1 MRKVF
6 KALKFIGAYLLITI
20 ATAVGVVFLVPTKD
34 TSANIGAGNIST
46 MAPVEQGNFT
56 TVVNNLMA
64 LSDFNVDV
72 NATVKDNKGL
82 DVGLDLNLD
91 IHATTGFATIDA
103 QGSIQVTYNGQV
115 YNLNITFTNN
125 TLYIEINPAKITI
138 TTNSLMDGIT
148 QTLKL
153 LDIELNLSM
162 GEFDVSMI
170 SALLQGYTE
179 TETDTGYDL
188 TLTVMGFD
196 INMICDKEFNVHTI
210 KAPLNVSGMDI
221 NVSASIN
228 RPQTPFNIA
237 PPTNSNEYL
246 NLGKITNLL
255 DFANTIK
262 QNKYLHAGLQV
273 NYKGLN
279 LAADIQA
286 DFNDTIQFL
295 LQCDNLGDPLAL
307 FFNGNSLYTKFG
319 NLKVQTNLDDFATVA
334 DYIKNTI
341 YPKLQSMNIEA
352 LEKTTQTIQTS
363 LNKVKNTELDI
374 SVDNI
379 LELVSNISLDGN
391 NLHFSMPNVI
401 DLTLITDGKQV
412 NQIKIVSG
420 DLEIILDIISVTK
433 QAIVFDTEDYVQ
445 FENLF
450 TNIQAIVA
458 SITQTGANASLQ
470 VTVGQ
475 ETYNLHLYVQNV
487 NNQLTFKLT
496 TTIYNKLIELII
508 KDQTLYVQLD
518 NLKIKV
524 PFEDIGH
531 LANYLAS
538 TFNFT
543 LPQAS
548 AIADTVKALTLKD
561 ISLDFISSITATK
574 HGMSVEGNN
583 YSIKLTQN
591 NGFISDAQVKVG
603 PVGINLVVYRYGTVD
618 IGTVRDS
625 DYTHYSEI
633 FTAIDNAM
641 NFINNRVYN
650 FNLTTQIAFAGQTHT
665 ANIFLTLDTQTLHL
679 DGIIDLN
686 IDGQRHQVLL
696 TYINNT
702 VYLSYKQL
710 KLKATE
716 SLLARIPSLLNGLLP
731 NASLDA
737 TLPSL
742 SNTALGLN
750 EILNL
755 VEKYTNALQSISFE
769 NNSLQVL
776 FDLSYIDSKF
786 SNILY
791 LVAGAHST
799 HLELNINNLH
809 YGDLGVNLSL
819 VATASQNTINQPVG
833 DYIDLERYVNLISN
847 TYNKY
852 VANKYIDLDLQ
863 VNYKDINVAADF
875 TLDLNNTLKMLFQTQ
890 TFGDQLSVFVKG
902 NTLFTQFGNI
912 KLQANTS
919 DFKNIVDFVKNTLYP
934 QLQSMNIEALD
945 KASQSINTAFTQ
957 AKDTQINPTLA
968 DIVGLLENLTFD
980 GDSIFFSMPNVADID
995 IIAQNEQL
1003 QQIVLSFGDLQ
1014 VIINVVSLEK
1024 QNIVFDTNGFVKF
1037 EDIFPT
1043 IKAAF
1048 SSLTQAGVSAN
1059 LQLTVDGQTYDFNL
1073 YVRNVSNQTIVKLTT
1088 TIFNKQVVATI
1099 QGKTAYIQVDN
1110 LKVKVPFKDFD
1121 HLINYLAST
1130 FNFTLP
1136 QATAIS
1142 DTVKAFTLKD
1152 ISLDFISSIAAVD
1165 NGFVVSGK
1173 DYSIKLLSDDNFITN
1188 LTVNVNNIVASLTFA
1203 EYGAANVEVIKDK
1216 DYTHY
1221 SQVITAIENVID
1233 FVHNTTY
1240 SLALQ
1245 TTINYKGNS
1254 YLAAINLV
1262 INTQTGDVNGK
1273 VDVTINNQ
1281 TYTINVTY
1289 INKTVY
1295 LTYEELN
1302 LKADNDLISTI
1313 SDIVTKVL
1321 PSYIDM
1327 AGFDKAL
1334 SKVNDNSSATLNT
1347 NQIIDFVQSNSDA
1360 LNSISFADNKLTILL
1375 NLAKLDKG
1383 FTKLLSIV
1391 ASPTSSDITITID
1404 DLYYDNVDVDIT
1416 AVASVSSQ
1424 TITAPTQQYI
1434 DIDNY
1439 LNLVTTLHN
1448 TIQDKFLDLDAN
1460 VVIDNYSIDAD
1471 IIVDFTKDLK
1481 VLLASNSLGSNL
1493 DIRYMANKGNLLV
1506 DFGNLQLDCNFE
1518 QFVDLYKYI
1527 TQTVLPEANNLNIT
1541 ELKPILEQL
1550 NGYLDQA
1557 KQLTDTTNTK
1567 QVTITL
1573 SDVVKVLNDITFSSN
1588 SIVYNKNG
1596 LSITIDT
1603 TNNRFNS
1610 VVVNVNGVVITLTFN
1625 QTSYTNHFNVDIN
1638 TYASFKKVY
1647 TKLTALV
1654 DSLITRQLSGVAT
1667 ISLDNGNYEYVVDYA
1682 LSYANNSVFF
1692 NFDTTAFNQDIKITY
1707 QDGCL
1712 YVTIDELSIKAGWNE
1727 RHNLVEYINK
1737 EFGQN
1742 FKFPSLKL
1750 ADLMKG
1756 NKQFSLKS
1764 VDIDVLSQLT
1774 VTDNGMTI
1782 VVGGI
1787 TINLINQGTKITNIN
1802 VSSSD
1807 FELDFAINAVGTEAN
1822 IQKVKDTDYV
1832 HYTVVTSYIDE
1843 VSNLMDA
1850 SKDELTDQY
1859 SITGSLYV
1867 YETNF
1872 KGTPYYTYYADGSKQ
1887 YSNYMLANLD
1897 KLNLDIDNGL
1907 LNQLAI
1913 ELRTTGKG
1921 QFYIDQLNGLDSE
1934 FDVYFNSD
1942 NTNGGLY
1949 FNYNKLKLF
1958 LSKYSLNEILTSAK
1972 RIIPMLLGNDLSAV
1986 LDMVKFTENNDI
1998 YVEIGSDVTNAMP
2011 KGTDIIG
2018 LIEQFAPLLTKLS
2031 LDKDGVLE
2039 IGLDLTSMS
2048 DMFKE
2053 PLVLKIYTDDAGRFH
2068 LAVDQLFIGG
2078 NTTDGYKG
2086 ISFDLSVDTIAPFVG
2101 KPSDMSGYMDLSQA
2115 GGLLN
2120 ALANTMEYKEFSIT
2134 STIDVSIASIL
2145 DWQIPLNLK
2154 LNFTTGEPIIVA
2166 DLGPIPAV
2174 VGLNN
2179 DVPYVTGDTDSGTDR
2194 TLHIYYKGG
2203 YVYFYR
2209 HENVKGWYVAS
2220 DLSSYF
2226 SRSYEKA
2233 LKVTLNEFMADP
2245 LGLLLQYGCGFGD
2258 TIMSAINDAI
2268 AQSETNKKLYPMD
2281 YSNILKGFT
2290 YTANS
2295 KTYDLVL
2302 NLKEIA
2308 KNDDLDTMK
2317 AGLTTTTKN
2326 GKEYLHKISFY
2337 MNMPIGITIE
2347 LQTLDTHPLTIDL
2360 GAPADVSAENS
2371 YMNNYKFPVGEEWH
2385 ADRGNW
2391 KQDSGDY
2398 QVIFNTQ
2405 LDGYTIDTVTAHVG
2419 DYITLPTI
2427 NQTKVVTNG
2436 NDRDTYAF
2444 AGWTTSS
2451 SGNGKVLTG
2460 SYKVPRGGANLY
2472 AKWVLVE
2479 SIRTTNFYVDGVLVS
2494 SQTANVGTALNS
2506 VNVDNKVIY
2515 SQDGKFKYVQKLAGW
2530 VDKDGV
2536 IVTAIEQETQNVYAY
2551 FETVETYELRTVN
2564 FVNSTGIN
2572 PVSYSNYAYHEFKL
2586 PEYKTGDTEVVG
2598 NKQVSYKVETIGDT
2612 TNTYMLINEDGLTI
2626 TYLFDNWYTDA
2637 AYTNVYNGSDIMPD
2651 ADVTLYGKWNEVS
2664 RAMERNI
2671 SIYDNGVKVYNDNLM
2686 SGSALDINTIASQNS
2701 KVVYNEN
2708 TKWYLDAD
2716 YTNETAFPTVMTS
2729 ESDIVL
2735 HICNKYKVDIT
2746 YYVKEAVSG
2755 LDAHVEKHYVDYLY
2769 QGETITFPTQTNYEI
2784 TYYTNATKAVPT
2796 HITAYVFGGY
2806 VYNGQAAPTVM
2817 DNKDMTITPTI
2828 TQTTENFYAI
2838 TFHTD
2843 FVRSGW
2849 WWSNGEG
2856 SLGGNYT
2863 VGTRYVLKGATIQG
2877 TTLTKRTSIL
2887 NNTTATETISADIN
2901 KDYGGVKY
2909 YYTAAAWNTSGCKNL
2924 DTSMLGKDAS
2934 PSTATITIN
2943 SNTDVYVEWKSA

>member
-20 ATAVGVVFLVPTKD
+20 ATAVGVVFLVPTND

-72 NATVKDNKGL
+72 DATIKDAKGL
-82 DVGLDLNLD
+82 DVGLDLNLN

-103 QGSIQVTYNGQV
+103 QGSIGVTYNGQV
-115 YNLNITFTNN
+115 YNINITFTNN

-196 INMICDKEFNVHTI
+196 INMVCDKDFNVHTI

-221 NVSASIN
+221 DVTALVN

-237 PPTNSNEYL
+237 PPTNANEYL
-246 NLGKITNLL
+246 NLGKITGLL

-279 LAADIQA
+279 LSADIQA

-295 LQCDNLGDPLAL
+295 LQNNNLGDPLAL
-307 FFNGNSLYTKFG
+307 FFNGSSLYTKFG
-319 NLKVQTNLDDFATVA
+319 NLKVQTTLDDFATVA

-352 LEKTTQTIQTS
+352 LEKATQTIQTS
-363 LNKVKNTELDI
+363 LNEVKNTQLDI
-374 SVDNI
+374 SVGNI
-379 LELVSNISLDGN
+379 LELVSNISLEGN

-420 DLEIILDIISVTK
+420 DLEIVLDIISVTK
-433 QAIVFDTEDYVQ
+433 QAIVFDTKDYVQ
-445 FENLF
+445 FEDLF
-450 TNIQAIVA
+450 TNIQAIVN
-458 SITQTGANASLQ
+458 SLTQSGANASLQ

-475 ETYNLHLYVQNV
+475 ETYNLHLYVKNV
-487 NNQLTFKLT
+487 NNELSFKLT
-496 TTIYNKLIELII
+496 TTIYNKVIEII
-508 KDQTLYVQLD
+508 VQNETLYLQVD

-524 PFEDIGH
+524 PFEDVDH

-543 LPQAS
+543 LPQAN
-548 AIADTVKALTLKD
+548 AIANTVKALTLKD

-574 HGMSVEGNN
+574 HGMSIEGNN
-583 YSIKLTQN
+583 YSIKLTQSN
-591 NGFISDAQVKVG
+591 SFISNAQVSVG
-603 PVGINLVVYRYGTVD
+603 PVDINLAVYRYGAVD

-625 DYTHYSEI
+625 DYAHYSEI
-633 FTAIDNAM
+633 LTTIDNAM
-641 NFINNRVYN
+641 SFINNRVYN

-679 DGIIDLN
+679 DSIIDLI

-696 TYINNT
+696 TYINDT

-710 KLKATE
+710 KLKATD
-716 SLLARIPSLLNGLLP
+716 SLLSRIPGLLNGLLP
-731 NASLDA
+731 GASLES
-737 TLPSL
+737 TLPSV
-742 SNTALGLN
+742 SNTAFGLN

-755 VEKYTNALQSISFE
+755 VENYTNALQSISFE

-791 LVAGAHST
+791 LVAGVHST
-799 HLELNINNLH
+799 HLELNVNNLH

-819 VATASQNTINQPVG
+819 VATVSQNTINQPIG
-833 DYIDLERYVNLISN
+833 NYIDLERYVNLISN

-852 VANKYIDLDLQ
+852 VANKYIDLDIQ
-863 VNYKDINVAADF
+863 VNYKDINVAADL
-875 TLDLNNTLKMLFQTQ
+875 TLDLNDTLKMLFETQ
-890 TFGDQLSVFVKG
+890 TFGDPLSMFVKG
-902 NTLFTQFGNI
+902 NTLFTQLGNI
-912 KLQANTS
+912 KLQANTG
-919 DFKNIVDFVKNTLYP
+919 DFNDIVDFIKNTLYP
-934 QLQSMNIEALD
+934 KLQSMNIEALD
-945 KASQSINTAFTQ
+945 KASQSINTTLTQ
-957 AKDTQINPTLA
+957 AKDTQINPTLG

-980 GDSIFFSMPNVADID
+980 GDNIFFSIPNVANLS

-1003 QQIVLSFGDLQ
+1003 KQIVLSFGDLE

-1024 QNIVFDTNGFVKF
+1024 QNIVFNTNGFVKF

-1048 SSLTQAGVSAN
+1048 NSLTQAGVSAN
-1059 LQLTVDGQTYDFNL
+1059 LQLTVDGQTYNFNL

-1110 LKVKVPFKDFD
+1110 LKVKVPFENFD

-1130 FNFTLP
+1130 FNITLP

-1152 ISLDFISSIAAVD
+1152 ISLDFISSIVAVN
-1165 NGFVVSGK
+1165 NGFMVSGK
-1173 DYSIKLLSDDNFITN
+1173 DYSIKLLSNDNFITN
-1188 LTVNVNNIVASLTFA
+1188 LTVNVNDIVASLNFT
-1203 EYGAANVEVIKDK
+1203 EYGAANVEVISDK

-1221 SQVITAIENVID
+1221 SQIITAIENVID
-1233 FVHNTTY
+1233 FVNNTTY
-1240 SLALQ
+1240 SLSLQ
-1245 TTINYKGNS
+1245 TTIAYQGS
-1254 YLAAINLV
+1254 EYLATINLV
-1262 INTQTGDVNGK
+1262 VNTQTGDVNGT
-1273 VDVTINNQ
+1273 VDITINNQ

-1334 SKVNDNSSATLNT
+1334 SKVNDNSSTTLNT

-1404 DLYYDNVDVDIT
+1404 DLYYNNVDVDIV
-1416 AVASVSSQ
+1416 AVASICDQ
-1424 TITAPTQQYI
+1424 TIAAPTQQYI

-1460 VVIDNYSIDAD
+1460 VVIDNYSIDAG
-1471 IIVDFTKDLK
+1471 IIVDFTKGLK
-1481 VLLASNSLGSNL
+1481 VLLTSSSLGSNL
-1493 DIRYMANKGNLLV
+1493 DIRYLANKGNLLV

-1527 TQTVLPEANNLNIT
+1527 TQTVLPEANNLNIA

-1557 KQLTDTTNTK
+1557 KQLTNPTSAK
-1567 QVTITL
+1567 QVTISL
-1573 SDVVKVLNDITFSSN
+1573 SDVVNILNDITFSSN
-1588 SIVYNKNG
+1588 SIVYNKND

-1603 TNNRFNS
+1603 TNNRFNNI
-1610 VVVNVNGVVITLTFN
+1610 VVNVNGVIITLTFN
-1625 QTSYTNHFNVDIN
+1625 QTSYTNHFNVD
-1638 TYASFKKVY
+1638 TASYASFEKVY

-1667 ISLDNGNYEYVVDYA
+1667 ISLDNGKYEYVVKYS

-1692 NFDTTAFNQDIKITY
+1692 NFDTTAFGQDVQITY
-1707 QDGCL
+1707 QDGYL
-1712 YVTIDELSIKAGWNE
+1712 YVTINELSIKAGWNE
-1727 RHNLVEYINK
+1727 RYDLVEYINK

-1742 FKFPSLKL
+1742 FTFPSLKL

-1774 VTDNGMTI
+1774 VTDDGMTI
-1782 VVGGI
+1782 VVDGI
-1787 TINLINQGTKITNIN
+1787 TINLTNQGTKITNIS

-1807 FELDFAINAVGTEAN
+1807 FELDLAIDAVGTEAN

-1998 YVEIGSDVTNAMP
+1998 YVEMGSDVTNAMP

-2018 LIEQFAPLLTKLS
+2018 LVEQFAPLLTKLS
-2031 LDKDGVLE
+2031 LNKDGVLE

-2053 PLVLKIYTDDAGRFH
+2053 PLVLKIYTDEAGKFH

-2078 NTTDGYKG
+2078 NATDGYKG
-2086 ISFDLSVDTIAPFVG
+2086 ISFDLTVDTIAPFTG
-2101 KPSDMSGYMDLSQA
+2101 KPSDITNYMNLSDA
-2115 GGLLN
+2115 SGLLN
-2120 ALANTMEYKEFSIT
+2120 ALANTAEDYRELSIT

-2154 LNFTTGEPIIVA
+2154 LNFATGEPIIVA

-2174 VGLNN
+2174 VLLNN
-2179 DVPYVTGDTDSGTDR
+2179 DVPYVTGDIDSGTNR
-2194 TLHIYYKGG
+2194 TLHIYYKDG

-2209 HENVKGWYVAS
+2209 HETINGWYVS
-2220 DLSSYF
+2220 GWESTF
-2226 SRSYEKA
+2226 SRTYEKA
-2233 LKVTLNEFMADP
+2233 LKITLNEFMSDP

-2258 TIMSAINDAI
+2258 TVMNAINEAI
-2268 AQSETNKKLYPMD
+2268 AKSETNKKLYPMD

-2290 YTANS
+2290 YTASS

-2302 NLKEIA
+2302 NLKELS

-2337 MNMPIGITIE
+2337 MNMPIGIDIE

-2371 YMNNYKFPVGEEWH
+2371 YINNYKFPVGEEWH

-2398 QVIFNTQ
+2398 QIIFNTQ
-2405 LDGYTIDTVTAHVG
+2405 LDGYTINTVTAHVG
-2419 DYITLPTI
+2419 DYINLPTI

-2436 NDRDTYAF
+2436 NDRDTYSF

-2451 SGNGKVLTG
+2451 SGSGKVYTG

-2494 SQTANVGTALNS
+2494 SQTGNVGTTLN
-2506 VNVDNKVIY
+2506 NVTVANKAAY
-2515 SQDGKFKYVQKLAGW
+2515 SQDGKFKYVQQLVGW

-2536 IVTAIEQETQNVYAY
+2536 IVTTIEQETQDVYAY
-2551 FETVETYELRTVN
+2551 FETIETYELRTVN
-2564 FVNSTGIN
+2564 FVNNTGIN
-2572 PVSYSNYAYHEFKL
+2572 PTSYSNYAYHEFKL

-2637 AYTNVYNGSDIMPD
+2637 AHTNVYNGSDIMPD
-2651 ADVTLYGKWNEVS
+2651 ADITLYGKWDEVS

-2686 SGSALDINTIASQNS
+2686 SGTALDINTIASQNS
-2701 KVVYNEN
+2701 KVVYNEH

-2716 YTNETAFPTVMTS
+2716 YTNETTFPTVMSS

-2735 HICNKYKVDIT
+2735 HIRNKYKVDIT
-2746 YYVKEAVSG
+2746 YYVKEAVNG

-2806 VYNGQAAPTVM
+2806 VYNDQTAPTVM
-2817 DNKDMTITPTI
+2817 DNKDMVITPTV
-2828 TQTTENFYAI
+2828 TQTSEDFYTI

-2863 VGTRYVLKGATIQG
+2863 VATKYVLKGATLKG

-2887 NNTTATETISADIN
+2887 NNTTTTETISADIN
-2901 KDYGGVKY
+2901 KNYGGVKY
-2909 YYTAAAWNTSGCKNL
+2909 YYKAAAWNTSGCKNL
-2924 DTSMLGKDAS
+2924 DSSMLGKDSS

-2943 SNTDVYVEWKSA
+2943 SNTDVYVEWQSA